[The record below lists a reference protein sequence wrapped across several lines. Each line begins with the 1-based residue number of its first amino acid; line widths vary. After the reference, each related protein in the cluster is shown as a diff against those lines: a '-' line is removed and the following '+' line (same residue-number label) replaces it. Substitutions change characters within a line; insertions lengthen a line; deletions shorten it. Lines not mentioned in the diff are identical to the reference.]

1 MPAGSLWHTVDV
13 FYVLALAVNL
23 QLTPLGLVSSYRF
36 WGKWKSDL
44 GEMGGGVA
52 KKEIVKEL

>member
-23 QLTPLGLVSSYRF
+23 QLTPLGLVSSYNSGENGRAI
-36 WGKWKSDL
+36 WGKW
-44 GEMGGGVA
+44 GGGVA

>member
-23 QLTPLGLVSSYRF
+23 QLTPLGLVSSYNSGENGRAI
-36 WGKWKSDL
+36 WGKW
-44 GEMGGGVA
+44 GGRS
-52 KKEIVKEL
+52 